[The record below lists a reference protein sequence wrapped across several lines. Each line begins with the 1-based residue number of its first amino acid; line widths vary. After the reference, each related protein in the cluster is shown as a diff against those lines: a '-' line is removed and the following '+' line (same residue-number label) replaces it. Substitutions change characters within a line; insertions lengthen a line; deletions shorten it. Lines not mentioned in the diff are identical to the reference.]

1 MSLSRIFPTI
11 ISSEITA
18 GNALIDSTTDNAFI
32 APVGVDLS
40 PYRGKFM
47 ELWSGSTLWAQAWI
61 SATAPSGLAETEAI
75 VNGDFSAWTGDNPN
89 SWSFIGTEDA
99 NNYITQDP
107 AGQAKMAR
115 GATGYYHPLQ
125 SIITT
130 GGLYHSSID
139 INAITGTFT
148 FHSGAYIYAS
158 YTTTGT
164 KTAYWTQFYSNSL
177 YLFLAANST
186 ATIDNVSAKCVTMP
200 AATGALLLS
209 TQGGSR
215 GWAYKHASFNPNA
228 ALTMRILAKRKVSGN
243 GSYLV

>member
-18 GNALIDSTTDNAFI
+18 GNALIDSTTANAFI

-61 SATAPSGLAETEAI
+61 SATAPGGESLTDVLTYATLNLTSGWTPTLATATDADSFVNTG
-75 VNGDFSAWTGDNPN
+75 VNGMLNKTTGPLATGKLYKSTFAATVSAGTARLVGAN
-89 SWSFIGTEDA
+89 SVTICNNNVTMYATAVGGSSFYIF
-99 NNYITQDP
+99 NYSGGI
-107 AGQAKMAR
+107 
-115 GATGYYHPLQ
+115 GATTD
-125 SIITT
+125 ITA
-130 GGLYHSSID
+130 L
-139 INAITGTFT
+139 NV
-148 FHSGAYIYAS
+148 AS
-158 YTTTGT
+158 V
-164 KTAYWTQFYSNSL
+164 
-177 YLFLAANST
+177 
-186 ATIDNVSAKCVTMP
+186 DMP

-209 TQGGSR
+209 TQGGLR

-243 GSYLV
+243 GSYLA

>member
-11 ISSEITA
+11 VPFDITA

-61 SATAPSGLAETEAI
+61 SATAPSGEALGSSLF
-75 VNGDFSAWTGDNPN
+75 VNNADFATDEPAGTSWTR
-89 SWSFIGTEDA
+89 GTGWTISGGVAVASSVTGTSLSQGSTSPGALYKMVVDLKSRTQGTVVFRVSGSGFGATSTVA
-99 NNYITQDP
+99 NGITQYIT
-107 AGQAKMAR
+107 
-115 GATGYYHPLQ
+115 ATSAANIGF
-125 SIITT
+125 
-130 GGLYHSSID
+130 
-139 INAITGTFT
+139 TGTSF
-148 FHSGAYIYAS
+148 SG
-158 YTTTGT
+158 
-164 KTAYWTQFYSNSL
+164 
-177 YLFLAANST
+177 
-186 ATIDNVSAKCVTMP
+186 TIDNPFAYQVTMP
-200 AATGALLLS
+200 ASTGALLLS

>member
-18 GNALIDSTTDNAFI
+18 GNALIDSTTANAFI

-61 SATAPSGLAETEAI
+61 SATAPSGEALDGTNI
-75 VNGDFSAWTGDNPN
+75 VTNGDFASSNGWITSVFTISGGTLNANGSGYAARTTVSPLGSLYKLSVDITAYTSGNFCMAFAGFNSPSFTSATPPETK
-89 SWSFIGTEDA
+89 IV
-99 NNYITQDP
+99 Y
-107 AGQAKMAR
+107 
-115 GATGYYHPLQ
+115 
-125 SIITT
+125 
-130 GGLYHSSID
+130 
-139 INAITGTFT
+139 INASTANSQIWFKSLVIPLIATVDNF
-148 FHSGAYIYAS
+148 
-158 YTTTGT
+158 
-164 KTAYWTQFYSNSL
+164 TAY
-177 YLFLAANST
+177 
-186 ATIDNVSAKCVTMP
+186 KVTMP

>member
-61 SATAPSGLAETEAI
+61 SATAPSGESLTDVLTYATLNLTSGWTPTSVTITDADSFVNTSANGYPIKLALLVRGKLYKSSIVATASAGTVRVQGSSSTPYYA
-75 VNGDFSAWTGDNPN
+75 VNGAGNMYATAIN
-89 SWSFIGTEDA
+89 SDMVLA
-99 NNYITQDP
+99 NFNGGI
-107 AGQAKMAR
+107 
-115 GATGYYHPLQ
+115 GATTD
-125 SIITT
+125 ITA
-130 GGLYHSSID
+130 L
-139 INAITGTFT
+139 NV
-148 FHSGAYIYAS
+148 AS
-158 YTTTGT
+158 V
-164 KTAYWTQFYSNSL
+164 
-177 YLFLAANST
+177 
-186 ATIDNVSAKCVTMP
+186 DMP

>member
-18 GNALIDSTTDNAFI
+18 GNALIDSTTANAFI

-61 SATAPSGLAETEAI
+61 SATAPSGESLTDVLTYATL
-75 VNGDFSAWTGDNPN
+75 NLTSGWT
-89 SWSFIGTEDA
+89 TV
-99 NNYITQDP
+99 
-107 AGQAKMAR
+107 
-115 GATGYYHPLQ
+115 GAT
-125 SIITT
+125 ITDADSFVNT
-130 GGLYHSSID
+130 ASGGHVYK
-139 INAITGTFT
+139 N
-148 FHSGAYIYAS
+148 HSGAGLLAGKLLKSVITATVSEGTVTVMGTNGAPYYATNGAGDR
-158 YTTTGT
+158 YD
-164 KTAYWTQFYSNSL
+164 TAISSL
-177 YLFLAANST
+177 LFLRNAGGIGATTDIT
-186 ATIDNVSAKCVTMP
+186 ALNVASVDMP